1 MGSGSTYPNLGS
13 RFGVGLGQVSKWL
26 VLFAVLAGA
35 LLTRLYSYLLFH
47 SLAEIFSIVIAFG
60 VYIVAWNSY
69 SLVKNNYLLIL
80 GVGSLFIGLIDT
92 IHTLGYQGMGVLTQV
107 GPTLSTQLWL
117 AARYMQAVTM
127 LLAPLFLHRSTN
139 RVLLVLAYSAATG
152 LLLASIFSWRIFPLT
167 FIEGSGVTPFK
178 TYSEYVIVV
187 ILLAAVALL
196 WRNRHEFDPTVLQ
209 LLMASGAAM
218 IVSELM
224 FTHYISPTSNLNVA
238 GHLFKI
244 VEFYLLYLAV
254 VEIGFTRP
262 YSLLFRQMKE
272 EDEARVDEEHARAEA
287 RTAELDAI
295 FSSMMDGAVLYSPDG
310 CIVRMNEAAD
320 QLFGYTH
327 VPTDLPIARR
337 ARLHNFI
344 DEDGHPVDNIDEL
357 PIPRALRG
365 EAVHDEVLGAPS
377 PSTGEIRW
385 FAFSSR
391 PIRDASSQLQGAV
404 LTFRDITE
412 RKQAEEEV
420 GRLNQ
425 ELERRV
431 IDRTVQLQTANEEL
445 EAFAYSVSHDLRAPL
460 RHIDGFIELLQKHMN
475 DKLDDKA
482 HHFMEVIASSARQM
496 STLID
501 DLLTFSRMGRNE
513 MTRTVVDLS
522 RLVREIVRDLE
533 PETAGRRIEWCIS
546 DLPCVNG
553 DSAMLRVAM
562 VNLLSNAVKFT
573 RPCPDAR
580 IEVGCTEGNSL
591 ENIMYVRDNGVG
603 FDMRFADKLFGVFQ
617 RLHRADE
624 FEGTGIG
631 LANVRRVISRHGG
644 RTWAEAR
651 VNGGATFYFSLPRAI

>member
-1 MGSGSTYPNLGS
+1 MSSGLTHPSSGS
-13 RFGVGLGQVSKWL
+13 RFGVDLAQVGKWL
-26 VLFAVLAGA
+26 LLFAILAGA
-35 LLTRLYSYLLFH
+35 LLANLDSYLLFH
-47 SLAEIFSIVIAFG
+47 SLAETFSVVIACG
-60 VYIVAWNSY
+60 VFIVAWNSY
-69 SLVKNNYLLIL
+69 NLVKNNYLLIL
-80 GVGSLFIGLIDT
+80 GVGSLFIGLID
-92 IHTLGYQGMGVLTQV
+92 IVHTLGYEGMGVLPQV

-117 AARYMQAVTM
+117 VARYMQALTM
-127 LLAPLFLHRSTN
+127 LLAPLFFHRRVN
-139 RVLLVLAYSAATG
+139 RAILVLTYSVVTV
-152 LLLASIFSWRIFPLT
+152 LSLASIFAWKIFPLT
-167 FIEGSGVTPFK
+167 FVEGSGLTPFK
-178 TYSEYVIVV
+178 TDSEYVIVA
-187 ILLAAVALL
+187 ILLAAMALL
-196 WRNRHEFDPTVLQ
+196 WRKRREFDLTVLK
-209 LLMASGAAM
+209 LLVASVAAM

-224 FTHYISPTSNLNVA
+224 FTHYITLTSNSNVA

-244 VEFYLLYLAV
+244 VEFYLLSLAV
-254 VEIGFTRP
+254 IETGFTRP
-262 YSLLFRQMKE
+262 YSLLFLQMKK
-272 EDEARVDEEHARAEA
+272 EDEARIEQQRDRADA
-287 RTAELDAI
+287 LTAELDAI
-295 FSSMMDGAVLYSPDG
+295 FSTMMDGAVLYAPDG
-310 CIVRMNEAAD
+310 SILRMNGAAD
-320 QLFGYTH
+320 QLFGYTL
-327 VPTDLPIARR
+327 VPADLPMARR

-344 DEDGHPVDNIDEL
+344 DEDGHPVDNLDAL
-357 PIPRALRG
+357 PVPRTLRG
-365 EAVHDEVLGAPS
+365 EVVQDEVLGVPS
-377 PSTGEIRW
+377 PQTGEIRW
-385 FAFSSR
+385 LSFSSR
-391 PIRDASSQLQGAV
+391 PVHDASGQPNGAV
-404 LTFRDITE
+404 LTFRDVTQ

-482 HHFMEVIASSARQM
+482 HHYMDVIASSARQM
-496 STLID
+496 SILID
-501 DLLTFSRMGRNE
+501 DLLTFSRMSRNP

-522 RLVREIVRDLE
+522 RLVRETIRDLE

-546 DLPCVNG
+546 DLPCVDG
-553 DSAMLRVAM
+553 DAAMLRVAL

-580 IEVGCTEGNSL
+580 IEVGCTQGNSL

-651 VNGGATFYFSLPRAI
+651 VNGGATFYFSLPRAA